1 MKEDCTIYSLE
12 NCMTRKQRLKWKKD
26 YRRTLNYIKKYEK
39 RCKKNIYFFEKASGE
54 ARIRVINRTNKRRRK
69 QYKIKNVHGSIV
81 TILYSHMTIK

>member
-26 YRRTLNYIKKYEK
+26 YRRTLNYMNKYEK
-39 RCKKNIYFFEKASGE
+39 RCKKNIFVFGKASGE

-69 QYKIKNVHGSIV
+69 QYKNKKNTHKVD
-81 TILYSHMTIK
+81 K

>member
-1 MKEDCTIYSLE
+1 
-12 NCMTRKQRLKWKKD
+12 MTRKQRLKWKKD

-69 QYKIKNVHGSIV
+69 QYKQNLIKR
-81 TILYSHMTIK
+81 

>member
-39 RCKKNIYFFEKASGE
+39 RCKKIYTSL
-54 ARIRVINRTNKRRRK
+54 RK
-69 QYKIKNVHGSIV
+69 QVAK
-81 TILYSHMTIK
+81 LE